1 MEIIK
6 QKKGIK
12 YREMIWI
19 DGKPLKSPL
28 FSRKTDCQK
37 WLNEKRARKTESQI
51 LGLPEKILEDIT
63 LSDYSE
69 KWLTSKESSGLA
81 RSTMSG
87 YRATFRNHVL
97 PKLGHMPLRKIQKTN
112 LENLQADLMKNH
124 NAKGTN
130 IIMTMLKASLRD
142 AHRDGYIAKNPSEY
156 LSSLKEDPGTEAY
169 WTATEIKQFLSTN
182 KEDGLHDL
190 FLVAINTGMR
200 RGELA
205 GLCWDRVDFALN
217 QIEITRTRD
226 NFETKD
232 RTKTALRR
240 VIPMNSIV
248 RAVLLRRFKDR
259 ITGSYVFTDKDGSPI
274 ETHHLYR
281 RFARAQE
288 KAGIKNH
295 IPFHGTRHTF
305 ATQFMMN
312 GGNVFD
318 LQKILGHTDIKMTMR
333 YAHYSR
339 DHLQKAMLGF
349 SLGED
354 QNESNQNLT
363 MKSEGAEK
371 VLIHSRNKRELQ
383 SEKAEGF

>member
-6 QKKGIK
+6 QKKGTK

-19 DGKPLKSPL
+19 NGKPFKSPL
-28 FSRKTDCQK
+28 FTRKTDCHK
-37 WLNEKRARKTESQI
+37 WLSEKKARKNESQI
-51 LGLPEKILEDIT
+51 LGLPEKMLEDIT
-63 LSDYSE
+63 LQSYSD

-81 RSTMSG
+81 RSTMLG
-87 YRATFRNHVL
+87 YRAAFKNHVL
-97 PKLGHMPLRKIQKTN
+97 PRLGHLPLRKVLKTN
-112 LENLQADLMKNH
+112 LESLQSELMKNH

-130 IIMTMLKASLRD
+130 IIMTMVKASLRD
-142 AHRDGYIAKNPSEY
+142 AHRDGYIGRNPSEY

-169 WTATEIKQFLSTN
+169 WTTSEIKQFLWAN
-182 KEDGLHDL
+182 KDDDLHDL

-205 GLCWDRVDFALN
+205 GLCWDRVDFSLN

-226 NFETKD
+226 NVETKD

-240 VIPMNSIV
+240 VIPMNAIV
-248 RAVLLRRFKDR
+248 RAVLLRRFNDR
-259 ITGSYVFTDKDGSPI
+259 LPGSYIFTDKTGYPI

-281 RFARAQE
+281 RFARAQK
-288 KAGIKNH
+288 KAKIENH

-339 DHLQKAMLGF
+339 DHLQKAMVGF

-363 MKSEGAEK
+363 TILKSEEK
-371 VLIHSRNKRELQ
+371 VLLHSPRERKTQ
-383 SEKAEGF
+383 SKKAEGF